1 MVSACLRRSASEVPS
16 SPSCCSRPAAASGS
30 RHVPPGAGAGT
41 FREQVERLERT
52 LLAEALTAAGAN
64 QSEAA
69 RKLGL
74 SRATFL
80 DKLKRYGIG

>member
-1 MVSACLRRSASEVPS
+1 M
-16 SPSCCSRPAAASGS
+16 GT
-30 RHVPPGAGAGT
+30 GTGAGT

-52 LLAEALTAAGAN
+52 LLTEALQTAEGN

-80 DKLKRYGIG
+80 DKCKRYGIGST